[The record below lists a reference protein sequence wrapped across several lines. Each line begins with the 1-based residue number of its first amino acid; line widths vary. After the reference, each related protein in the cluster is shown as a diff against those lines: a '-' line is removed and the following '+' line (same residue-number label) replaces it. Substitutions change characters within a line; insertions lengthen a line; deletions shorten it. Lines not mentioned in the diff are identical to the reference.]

1 MLIWRH
7 ICFAMASLIAQF
19 TFKIVNVSQQ
29 RFPCICFEKVAIIT
43 IYIRFTILPF
53 DLIIFIDSLIF
64 LLLYLAYLSN
74 VFGCN
79 QLNWP
84 WYSKQCSL
92 APELSQFPFML
103 SCWCSIVPGITFFFV
118 SPMQSALQLKFNVK
132 TPGQE
137 LGISFDWFWHK
148 MDFRLAPNVNTVLMS
163 FFLNS
168 FWSL

>member
-29 RFPCICFEKVAIIT
+29 RCPCICFEKVDIIT

-74 VFGCN
+74 VFGCS
-79 QLNWP
+79 QLN
-84 WYSKQCSL
+84 
-92 APELSQFPFML
+92 
-103 SCWCSIVPGITFFFV
+103 
-118 SPMQSALQLKFNVK
+118 
-132 TPGQE
+132 
-137 LGISFDWFWHK
+137 
-148 MDFRLAPNVNTVLMS
+148 
-163 FFLNS
+163 
-168 FWSL
+168 